1 MDSKNKFEMTVE
13 EVKEINSAFPIDKP
27 LFIIDYENK
36 RFKWAISR
44 DDTMSRVTEK
54 LEKIEEVR

>member
-13 EVKEINSAFPIDKP
+13 EVEALNSAFPIDEP

-36 RFKWAISR
+36 QFKWAISR
-44 DDTMSRVTEK
+44 DDAVSRITEK
-54 LEKIEEVR
+54 LEKTEEVR